1 MSPFH
6 YSLWGTWDMYHCL
19 STIRA
24 IGHRDGSPSVT
35 AQETGQS
42 GQPQEAEEAPFAG
55 VIVIP
60 GLGARHGWRLADLPG
75 GRLCQRHRGRNNRYE
90 SR

>member
-1 MSPFH
+1 MN
-6 YSLWGTWDMYHCL
+6 DRL
-19 STIRA
+19 STIGA
-24 IGHRDGSPSVT
+24 IGHRDRSRFVA
-35 AQETGQS
+35 AQEPGQADE
-42 GQPQEAEEAPFAG
+42 PQEAEEAPVVE

-60 GLGARHGWRLADLPG
+60 GLGARHGWRLADLPR